1 SNAVTWSIN
10 PQVGSI
16 DQTGLYTA
24 PGILTVSQK
33 VTASVTSV
41 ADPTKSASAVITLT
55 PLVTVG
61 AGAPTDAL
69 VQLFQSAWNRVG
81 LNALVAMPPV
91 ANVRAFG
98 NAGYVQEFNAA
109 DGSTLRHALVTGSA
123 SLAYAGTSPVF
134 QVLGPL
140 WSYYSTVGANT
151 AGYPLGDSQA

>member
-1 SNAVTWSIN
+1 
-10 PQVGSI
+10 
-16 DQTGLYTA
+16 
-24 PGILTVSQK
+24 
-33 VTASVTSV
+33 
-41 ADPTKSASAVITLT
+41 
-55 PLVTVG
+55 
-61 AGAPTDAL
+61 
-69 VQLFQSAWNRVG
+69 
-81 LNALVAMPPV
+81 VAMPPV

-151 AGYPLGDSQA
+151 AGYPLGDSQACSALDTSCVWGLFDRNYALFAYTSTLPNGLGPNFSVNGAFFTEWTALGGMSAAGSPVSAQTANVTASIVAPATTAT